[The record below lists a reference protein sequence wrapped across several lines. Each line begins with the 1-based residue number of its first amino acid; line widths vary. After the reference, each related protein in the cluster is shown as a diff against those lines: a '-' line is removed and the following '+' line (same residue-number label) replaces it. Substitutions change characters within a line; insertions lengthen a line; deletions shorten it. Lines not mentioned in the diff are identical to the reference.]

1 MTAIADARA
10 HPDGHVPTLKLAWR
24 LATYRLGLCAGTL
37 AMLVVSNGLLLVL
50 GLLLQ
55 RVFDGLTS
63 RAPAGLGVYGPIAIL
78 VGVEFTRIG
87 AAWGSGMLWTAC
99 YERMGGLLRVNLL
112 RAQMQSGGP
121 EAGTLHA
128 SPGEAVSRFRD
139 DVQDMLGFLDTAL
152 YVAGRALFALGSVA
166 VMLRIDPV
174 VTVAVALPM
183 VAMVVAARVLAGRIR
198 TLRRASREATA
209 AVTGFVGEVFG
220 AVLAVKAAAAA
231 EAVLER
237 LAGMNERRRRAA
249 LRDQLF
255 TDLLDA
261 FNSTTVDL
269 SIGLVLLVATSLLHR
284 GDFTVGDLA
293 LFASYATTLVTL
305 PRWGGQLLVRHRQAG
320 VAVER
325 LTPLLPHGSPA
336 ALVTGRPLFL
346 SGEVPPVAAPAGGV
360 RRDALDALDVL
371 EVRGLSAV
379 HPASGRGVHDVSLVL
394 RRGTLTVVAG
404 PVGAGKTTLLRALLG
419 LLPAQAGTVSW
430 NGEPVADP
438 AEFLVPPRAAY
449 VPQVPRLFSESLQD
463 NLLLGSVKDGAGE
476 LTAALRMAVLEDDVA
491 AMPEGLATRVGA
503 RGIRLSGGQVQR
515 SATARALMRGADLL
529 VLDDVSSALDVE
541 TERRLWDRLLADRRT
556 TYLVVSNRP
565 ATIARADQV
574 VRLDHGRV
582 GP

>member
-1 MTAIADARA
+1 MTAIANLRA

-24 LATYRLGLCAGTL
+24 VATYRVGPCAGTL

-78 VGVEFTRIG
+78 VAVEFTRIG

-99 YERMGGLLRVNLL
+99 YEQMGGLLRVNLL

-139 DVQDMLGFLDTAL
+139 DIQDVLYFLDTAL
-152 YVAGRALFALGSVA
+152 WVAGRALFALGSVT
-166 VMLRIDPV
+166 VMLRIDPL
-174 VTVAVALPM
+174 VTVAVALPLA
-183 VAMVVAARVLAGRIR
+183 AMVVAARVLTGRIR
-198 TLRRASREATA
+198 THRRASRQATA
-209 AVTGFVGEVFG
+209 AVAGFLGEVFG
-220 AVLAVKAAAAA
+220 AVLAIKTAAAVD
-231 EAVLER
+231 AVLEH
-237 LAGMNERRRRAA
+237 LAGLNERRRRAA
-249 LRDQLF
+249 LRDQLL

-269 SIGLVLLVATSLLHR
+269 SIGLVLLLAASALRR

-293 LFASYATTLVTL
+293 LFASYAGTLVDV
-305 PRWGGQLLVRHRQAG
+305 PRYGGQLLVRYRQAG

-325 LTPLLPHGSPA
+325 LTPLLPQGSPA
-336 ALVTGRPLFL
+336 ALVTSRPLFL
-346 SGEVPPVAAPAGGV
+346 SGEAPPVAAPVRDG
-360 RRDALDALDVL
+360 RRDALEVL

-379 HPASGRGVHDVSLVL
+379 HPTSGRGVHDLSLAL
-394 RRGTLTVVAG
+394 RRGTLTVVTG

-430 NGEPVADP
+430 NGAPVADP
-438 AEFLVPPRAAY
+438 AAFLVPPRAAY

-463 NLLLGSVKDGAGE
+463 NLLLGLDRDDAGE
-476 LTAALRMAVLEDDVA
+476 LTAALRTAVLEDDVA
-491 AMPEGLATRVGA
+491 AMPDGLATRVGA

-515 SATARALMRGADLL
+515 SATARALVRGADLL

-541 TERRLWDRLLADRRT
+541 TERRLWDRLLADRST

-582 GP
+582 RP

>member
-1 MTAIADARA
+1 MTASGNVLA

-24 LATYRLGLCAGTL
+24 LATYRIGPCAGTL
-37 AMLVVSNGLLLVL
+37 AMLVVSNGLLLAL

-55 RVFDGLTS
+55 RVFNALTS
-63 RAPAGLGVYGPIAIL
+63 HAPAGLGVYGPIAIL
-78 VGVEFTRIG
+78 VAVEFTRIG

-99 YERMGGLLRVNLL
+99 YEQMGGLLRVNLL

-128 SPGEAVSRFRD
+128 SSGEAVSRFRD
-139 DVQDMLGFLDTAL
+139 DVQDVLGFLDTAL

-209 AVTGFVGEVFG
+209 AVSGLVGEAFG

-231 EAVLER
+231 EAVLQR

-284 GDFTVGDLA
+284 GDLTVGDLA
-293 LFASYATTLVTL
+293 LLASYATTLVTL

-325 LTPLLPHGSPA
+325 LTPLLPQGSPA
-336 ALVTGRPLFL
+336 ALVTSRPLFL
-346 SGEVPPVAAPAGGV
+346 SGEVPPVAPPAAGV
-360 RRDALDALDVL
+360 RRDALEALDVQ
-371 EVRGLSAV
+371 GLSAV

-438 AEFLVPPRAAY
+438 AAFLVPPRAAY

-463 NLLLGSVKDGAGE
+463 NLLLGWVKDGAGE

-515 SATARALMRGADLL
+515 SATARALVRRADLL

-541 TERRLWDRLLADRRT
+541 TERRLWDRLLADRST

-582 GP
+582 RP